1 MKRIIS
7 TIFLFLFSFNY
18 AESSGLKDSLDFL
31 SLQKVYEPLE
41 AGIME
46 ARMGFQKYT
55 NIDNLKLDIGASIDI
70 INLKTGRVD
79 YSAGADFFTFSNL
92 RSESGFKFPVDA
104 IDYFFGINFNMKQIL
119 SAKESLSARLRI
131 SHISSH
137 LEDGHIYERT
147 DTIFTPFVFS
157 KEFID
162 MSAVY
167 EYDASGNLAL
177 RAQGGVN
184 YIFHSIPD
192 EISPVSAQIGL
203 EAKYY
208 VTDILSLY
216 ISNELTVAEV
226 NSQTN
231 ANENLEAGVTLGRK
245 NSRGLTIFFNY
256 YDGQDF
262 RGQYYGRYFNTI
274 GLGLKFKF

>member
-1 MKRIIS
+1 MKRS
-7 TIFLFLFSFNY
+7 LATIFLLIITFNF
-18 AESSGLKDSLDFL
+18 AESAVLKDSIDFV
-31 SLQKVYEPLE
+31 SLQRVYEPLE
-41 AGIME
+41 AGILE
-46 ARMGFQKYT
+46 SRMGFQKYT

-70 INLKTGRVD
+70 VTLKTEKAK

-104 IDYFFGINFNMKQIL
+104 IDYFFGINFSMKTNL
-119 SAKESLSARLRI
+119 SLNEKLSARLRL

-147 DTIFTPFVFS
+147 DTIFTPYVFS

-162 MSAVY
+162 LSGIY
-167 EYDASGNLAL
+167 EYDATKNLTL
-177 RAQGGVN
+177 RIHGGVN

-192 EISPVSAQIGL
+192 EISPISGILGL
-203 EAKYY
+203 EAKYF

-216 ISNELTVAEV
+216 ISNELNIAEV

-245 NSRGLTIFFNY
+245 NSRGITFFFNY

-262 RGQYYGRYFNTI
+262 RGQYYGRYFNTK